1 MRRGEVPAVKLM
13 RILVDEER
21 GRMEEGQ
28 EGLSTVMKEAQEQ
41 ACCRSSEGVEGLEEK
56 GRRAEVYEL
65 WWW

>member
-41 ACCRSSEGVEGLEEK
+41 ACCRSSEGRRGTGGEREKSRGL
-56 GRRAEVYEL
+56 
-65 WWW
+65 